1 MPPFSTASSSSFP
14 DEGRFPAGTVLA
26 DRYRILSLIGRGGMG
41 EVYRANDLK
50 LGQPVAIKFLPEPVA
65 NNERMLSRFHA
76 EVRIARQVS
85 HPNVCRVYDIGEI
98 QGAAYITMEYVD
110 GEDLAS
116 LLRRIGRLP
125 PDKAIEIARKLCA
138 GLAAAHDKGVLHRD
152 LKPANVM
159 VDGRGQ
165 VLITDF
171 GLAGFAGQV
180 EGAEIR
186 NGTPAY
192 MAPEQLAGREVSV
205 RSDLYSL
212 GLILYEMFSGKRAF
226 EGPRDR
232 GATPRLMTGLASDV
246 DTAVERIIQRCLS
259 EDPGARP
266 RSALAIAAALPGGDP
281 LAAALAAGETPSP
294 EMVAAAGE
302 TEGFRVRT
310 LVLLLALILAALPP
324 LVWLLGKVNLLQQ
337 LPLDK
342 PPAVLAHLAA
352 ETIRGFGY
360 TDRPIDSAFGIRTD
374 SDVTAYA
381 EGHWKPETIRRQ
393 ISRDQPAYA
402 FFWYLQSPRHLL
414 PWQPGRIVSAGD
426 PPFIFSGM
434 IRYIADTQGRLVEF
448 AVIPKQ
454 LQDPAAA
461 PTPTPPD
468 ATLLFRAAGLDLAR
482 FTPVSPQWTP
492 PTICDARAAW
502 TGVWPDA
509 QDVPLR
515 VEAAWW
521 RGKPIYFLTV
531 GPWSAPRRMEEK
543 ARTAGEIAQFAI
555 FLCLALSVVT
565 AAALLAWRNYHAG
578 RGDRRGAGRLFW
590 LVVFCSLL
598 DWAVTAK
605 HTADFPEAQFVAEA
619 LAIALLV
626 GCVFAVGYLALEP
639 YVRRRWPQSLISWS
653 RALAGE
659 WRDPLLG
666 SQIMAGIALGIGL
679 KVVETVGRYQFR
691 LNNPWPRF
699 GTQPLFILDGW
710 GLIGYIASQVEYSLQ
725 YLLYFFL
732 FFLLR
737 ALLRREWLAAVCWTI
752 LNVAIVEAPG
762 LTVSHLP
769 YSILY
774 FGLIPPILLRFGLL
788 PLIVADLVGGLLFL
802 VSTDFS
808 AWYAGNTYI
817 ALALILAITAHAFRT
832 ALGGRKLFSDEMLG

>member
-1 MPPFSTASSSSFP
+1 MPRLSSTASSSFL

-26 DRYRILSLIGRGGMG
+26 DRYRILGLIGRGGMG

-50 LGQPVAIKFLPEPVA
+50 LGQPVAIKFLPETFA
-65 NNERMLSRFHA
+65 HDQRMLARFHA

-85 HPNVCRVYDIGEI
+85 HPNVCRVYDINEF

-125 PDKAIEIARKLCA
+125 PDKALEIARKLCA

-159 VDGRGQ
+159 IDGRGQ

-186 NGTPAY
+186 NGTPVY
-192 MAPEQLAGREVSV
+192 MAPEQLAGREVSI

-226 EGPRDR
+226 DGRRDR
-232 GATPRLMTGLASDV
+232 AAPPGLSSLVSDV
-246 DTAVERIIQRCLS
+246 DLAIERVILRCLS

-266 RSALAIAAALPGGDP
+266 RSALAIAAGLPGGDP

-294 EMVAAAGE
+294 DMVAAAGE
-302 TEGFRVRT
+302 TEGFQVRT

-337 LPLDK
+337 LPLEQ
-342 PPAVLAHLAA
+342 PPTVLAHLAA

-360 TDRPIDSAFGIRTD
+360 TDRPVDTAFGFRTD
-374 SDVTAYA
+374 TDVTAYA
-381 EGHWKPETIRRQ
+381 ERHWKPEAIRRQ

-414 PWQPGRIVSAGD
+414 PWEPGRIVSPGD
-426 PPFIFSGM
+426 PPFISSGM
-434 IRYIADTQGRLVEF
+434 VRYDADTQGRLVEF
-448 AVIPKQ
+448 GVIPAQ
-454 LQDPAAA
+454 LEDPAAA
-461 PTPTPPD
+461 PTQLPPD
-468 ATLLFRAAGLDLAR
+468 ANLLFRAAGLDLAR
-482 FTPVSPQWTP
+482 FTPANPQWTP
-492 PTICDARAAW
+492 PSICDARAAW

-521 RGKPIYFLTV
+521 RGKPVYFMTI
-531 GPWSAPRRMEEK
+531 GPWTAPRRMEEPV
-543 ARTAGEIAQFAI
+543 RTAGEIAQFAI
-555 FLCLALSVVT
+555 FLCIALGVFT
-565 AAALLAWRNYHAG
+565 AAGLLAWRNYRMG

-590 LVVFCSLL
+590 LVLFCSLL
-598 DWAVTAK
+598 HWAVTAK
-605 HTADFPEAQFVAEA
+605 HTVGFAEAEFLAEA
-619 LAIALLV
+619 LASALLE
-626 GCVFAVGYLALEP
+626 GCLFGLGYLALEP

-653 RALAGE
+653 RALAGG

-666 SQIMAGIALGIGL
+666 SQVLVGIALGIGL
-679 KVVETVGRYQFR
+679 KIVETVGRYEVR
-691 LNNPWPRF
+691 VDDPWPRF
-699 GTQPLFILDGW
+699 GAQPQFILDAW
-710 GLIGYIASQVEYSLQ
+710 GLMGYLASQSEYSLQ

-737 ALLRREWLAAVCWTI
+737 AVLRREWLAAVCWTI

-762 LTVSHLP
+762 LHFSHLP
-769 YSILY
+769 YAILY
-774 FGLIPPILLRFGLL
+774 FGLGPPILLRYGLL
-788 PLIVADLVGGLLFL
+788 PMIVADLVGGILFL

-808 AWYAGNTYI
+808 AWYAGNTYV
-817 ALALILAITAHAFRT
+817 ALALILALTFYAFHT
-832 ALGGRKLFSDEMLG
+832 ALGGRKLFRDEMLG

>member
-1 MPPFSTASSSSFP
+1 MPRPSSTSSSSSFL

-26 DRYRILSLIGRGGMG
+26 DRYRILGLLGRGGMG

-50 LGQPVAIKFLPEPVA
+50 LGQLVAIKFLPEPLTD
-65 NNERMLSRFHA
+65 NERMLARFHA

-98 QGAAYITMEYVD
+98 EGAAYITMEYVD

-125 PDKAIEIARKLCA
+125 PDKALEIARKLCA

-192 MAPEQLAGREVSV
+192 MAPEQLSGREVSV

-212 GLILYEMFSGKRAF
+212 GLILYEMLSGKRAF

-232 GATPRLMTGLASDV
+232 GATPRLTALGSDV
-246 DTAVERIIQRCLS
+246 DPAIERVIQRCLS
-259 EDPGARP
+259 EEPGARP

-281 LAAALAAGETPSP
+281 LAVALAAGETPSP

-342 PPAVLAHLAA
+342 APAVLAHLAS
-352 ETIRGFGY
+352 ENIRGFGY
-360 TDRPIDSAFGIRTD
+360 TNRPVDSAFGFQSDTD
-374 SDVTAYA
+374 ITAYA
-381 EGHWKPETIRRQ
+381 ERHWKPDTIRRQ
-393 ISRDQPAYA
+393 INQDQPAYA
-402 FFWYLQSPRHLL
+402 YFWYLRSPRHLL
-414 PWQPGRIVSAGD
+414 PWQPGRIVSLGD

-434 IRYIADTQGRLVEF
+434 IRYVADTQGRLVEF
-448 AVIPKQ
+448 GVIPMQ
-454 LQDPAAA
+454 VQHPAAA
-461 PTPTPPD
+461 PTPLPPD

-482 FTPVSPQWTP
+482 FTPVSPQWAP
-492 PTICDARAAW
+492 PSICDARAAW
-502 TGVWPDA
+502 TGVWPDT

-521 RGKPIYFLTV
+521 RGKPVYFVTV
-531 GPWSAPRRMEEK
+531 GPWSAPRRMEEPV
-543 ARTAGEIAQFAI
+543 RTVGEIAQFAI
-555 FLCLALSVVT
+555 VLCLALSVVAT
-565 AAALLAWRNYHAG
+565 AALLAWRNYHAG

-598 DWAVTAK
+598 YWAVTAK
-605 HTADFPEAQFVAEA
+605 HMADFPEAESLAEA
-619 LAIALLV
+619 LATALLA

-653 RALAGE
+653 RALAGG
-659 WRDPLLG
+659 WRDPLVG
-666 SQIMAGIALGIGL
+666 SQVLAGIAVGMGL
-679 KVVETVGRYQFR
+679 KIVETVGKYQFR

-699 GTQPLFILDGW
+699 GAQPLFILDAW
-710 GLIGYIASQVEYSLQ
+710 GLTGYIASQVEYSLQ

-737 ALLRREWLAAVCWTI
+737 VLLRREWLAAVCWTI

-788 PLIVADLVGGLLFL
+788 PLIVADLVGGLLSL

-817 ALALILAITAHAFRT
+817 VLVLILAITAYAFRT
-832 ALGGRKLFSDEMLG
+832 ALGGRKLFRDEPI